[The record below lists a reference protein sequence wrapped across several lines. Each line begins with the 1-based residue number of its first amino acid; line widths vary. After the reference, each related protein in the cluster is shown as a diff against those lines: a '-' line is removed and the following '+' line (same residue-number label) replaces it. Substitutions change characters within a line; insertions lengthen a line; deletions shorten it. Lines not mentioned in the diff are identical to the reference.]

1 MSQKENFYE
10 ILGLNEGASKEE
22 IKKAYRNLSLKH
34 HPDKN
39 PGNADSVSLFQKIS
53 ESYETLGNDEKRQ
66 QYDMERKNPFAS
78 MFPGMNMNMH
88 GMPPGMGVHVHHM
101 HPGAMHEV
109 NIDEMFQN
117 LFGFA
122 NGGGMGMGGGFP
134 GFPGMGPNVQIFR
147 NGVPMQQK
155 PTPIIKT
162 VSISMENVLNGVNLP
177 VEIERW
183 ILENGNKVFEKET
196 VYVPIPKGIDDNE
209 IIILRDK
216 GNIMNDYLKG
226 DIKLF
231 VKIINNTEFK
241 RNGLDLIYEK
251 KISLKEALCGFQFEL
266 KYINGK
272 SYTINNNPGSV
283 VTPAYFKPI
292 PGMGLT
298 REGHTG
304 NLVITFEIDFP
315 ESIEIEKVHALSK
328 IL

>member
-1 MSQKENFYE
+1 MSQKENFYN
-10 ILGLNEGASKEE
+10 ILGVSEGSSKEE
-22 IKKAYRNLSLKH
+22 IKRAYRNLSLKH

-39 PGNADSVSLFQKIS
+39 QGNAESVSLFQKIS
-53 ESYETLGNDEKRQ
+53 EAYETLGNDEKRQ
-66 QYDMERKNPFAS
+66 QYDMEKNNPFAS

-88 GMPPGMGVHVHHM
+88 GMSPGMGIHVHHM
-101 HPGAMHEV
+101 HPGSMHEV

-122 NGGGMGMGGGFP
+122 NGGGGVGMGGFP
-134 GFPGMGPNVQIFR
+134 GFPGMGPNVQVFR
-147 NGVPMQQK
+147 NGIPVQQK

-162 VSISMENVLNGVNLP
+162 VSITMENVLNGVNLP

-183 ILENGNKVFEKET
+183 ILEHGNKVFEKET
-196 VYVPIPKGIDDNE
+196 VYIPIPKGIDDNE
-209 IIILRDK
+209 IIMLRDK
-216 GNIMNDYLKG
+216 GNIINEYLKG

-241 RNGLDLIYEK
+241 RHGLDLIYDK
-251 KISLKEALCGFQFEL
+251 KISLKEALCGFKFEL

-283 VTPAYFKPI
+283 VTPSYFKPI

-298 REGHTG
+298 RDGHTG
-304 NLVITFEIDFP
+304 NLVITFEIEFP
-315 ESIEIEKVHALSK
+315 ESIDMEKVHALSK